1 MQKEI
6 EIIQRHAKELKKLEQ
21 SEQNLFGSLNSK
33 SKAEID
39 GLINDFSFVRSDFSA
54 NRLQPVNL
62 LRFEILHLLKEG
74 TQISSETVE
83 NIKTKIIE
91 IDEEQLSKNGEI
103 LVNALKNYPQKK
115 KSPFVNWKRNY

>member
-21 SEQNLFGSLNSK
+21 SEQYLFDFLNSK

-54 NRLQPVNL
+54 TRFQLVNL
-62 LRFEILHLLKEG
+62 
-74 TQISSETVE
+74 
-83 NIKTKIIE
+83 
-91 IDEEQLSKNGEI
+91 
-103 LVNALKNYPQKK
+103 
-115 KSPFVNWKRNY
+115 FVSTYFIY